1 MFSILQR
8 LFIFIFLKNVE
19 LSYVVM
25 PSKRAT
31 VALFTIAV
39 ASSLLLSNSFVGSAF
54 AAKKKVYRED
64 DDFYIQTDKDSLKSS
79 RVNTDDLSGDTED
92 EEKNLNSRTLSKC
105 EAAATADGHLTL
117 AEQREC
123 YRVACNDDN

>member
-1 MFSILQR
+1 
-8 LFIFIFLKNVE
+8 
-19 LSYVVM
+19 M

-54 AAKKKVYRED
+54 AAKKKVYKED
-64 DDFYIQTDKDSLKSS
+64 DDDFPIRSLRSYTTNANADNLGEDNEEHDSDSP
-79 RVNTDDLSGDTED
+79 R
-92 EEKNLNSRTLSKC
+92 KNSKIKC
-105 EAAATADGHLTL
+105 DQAPTL

-123 YRVACNDDN
+123 YRLACNDYD